1 MREQGFEASRRGM
14 LAGGGAVLLAAGL
27 AAEAEARPAR
37 RRPRRPAA
45 AGPDWADLARRLTGS
60 VLLPTDPDFL
70 LIAHPNNMRYVE
82 ILPAAIARCRSA
94 ADVQTALLWAQAR
107 KVPIRIRG
115 GGHCYAAWSSTEGLM
130 IETTLM
136 NSARYE
142 PATGR
147 AWIGAGVR
155 NADVYRLLR
164 ANDRAMTHGRCPTV
178 GAAAFLLGGGIGF
191 NMRQSGLA
199 CDQLAGAQ
207 MVLANGEIADL
218 RPSDTGRRGDLFWAM
233 RGMGGGNMG
242 ISTQFALDT
251 FSVAG
256 LNVTVF
262 DLKWSQQPESVAA
275 ALMAAL
281 DKAPDTLGSR
291 ISLSAVTPEQQRQG
305 KDVQVSLLGQIKDSP
320 TALMKI
326 LAPVYAIARPDPG
339 HERVEVLPYW
349 KGQDFLHEDGWP
361 TWYQERSAFV
371 NNPFGPRELAEGFAW
386 LRRWPGTCG
395 YCDLRFFQTGGRIN
409 AVGRRDTAFVHRQ
422 SSWLMVVGLYWS
434 QADNENGPLMT
445 ANHAWQDGFY
455 TAMRPLAGGGA
466 YQNFADPSLTD
477 YRRAYYGENLDRL
490 QALRGQVDPAGVFAF
505 EQGI

>member
-1 MREQGFEASRRGM
+1 MHDEGLKASRRGL
-14 LAGGGAVLLAAGL
+14 LAGGALLAAGL
-27 AAEAEARPAR
+27 ATKAQARPK
-37 RRPRRPAA
+37 RPRPPPRRIAS
-45 AGPDWADLARRLTGS
+45 GPDWADLARRLTGP

-82 ILPAAIARCRSA
+82 RQPAAIARCRTA
-94 ADVQTALLWAQAR
+94 VDVQTALLWAQAR
-107 KVPIRIRG
+107 RIPLRIRG
-115 GGHCYAAWSSTEGLM
+115 GGHCYAPWSSTEGLM

-136 NSARYE
+136 GAARYE

-147 AWIGAGVR
+147 AWIGAGAR

-164 ANDRAMTHGRCPTV
+164 ANDRAITHGRCPTV

-199 CDQLAGAQ
+199 CDQLAGSQ
-207 MVLANGEIADL
+207 LVLASGEILDL
-218 RPSDTGRRGDLFWAM
+218 RATDTGLRQDLFWAV
-233 RGMGGGNMG
+233 RGVGGGNLG
-242 ISTQFALDT
+242 ISTQFALNT

-262 DLKWSQQPESVAA
+262 DLKWSQQPEAVAA

-281 DKAPDTLGSR
+281 DKAPDSLGSR

-349 KGQDFLHEDGWP
+349 QGQDFLHEDGWP

-371 NNPFGPRELAEGFAW
+371 DNPFGPKELAEGFAW

-395 YCDLRFFQTGGRIN
+395 YCDLRFFQTGGQIN
-409 AVGRRDTAFVHRQ
+409 RPGPRDTAFVHRK
-422 SSWLMVVGLYWS
+422 SRWLMVVGLYWS
-434 QADNENGPLMT
+434 QADNENGPLMA

-455 TAMRPLAGGGA
+455 GAMRPLAGGGA

-490 QALRGQVDPAGVFAF
+490 QAIRGRVDPAGVFAF